1 MATYNA
7 IDSSQDSPYGSGD
20 PYYSRSTGYIAPE
33 GYTAPPPPEKK
44 RISNWIKIGIPVA
57 IIVIAAAV
65 VGGIFGARRASK
77 SSGGGGGNQDPAA
90 AASSAASV
98 KSAVGRYATGTNSK
112 YMVPVYPSTVRWF
125 LFLYSSR

>member
-7 IDSSQDSPYGSGD
+7 IGSNQDSPYGSGD

-33 GYTAPPPPEKK
+33 GYSAQPPPEKK
-44 RISNWIKIGIPVA
+44 GISKWIKIGIPVA

-65 VGGIFGARRASK
+65 LGGVFGSRHTSK
-77 SSGGGGGNQDPAA
+77 SSSGGGNQDPAA

-112 YMVPVYPSTVRWF
+112 FMVPVYPSTVSSF
-125 LFLYSSR
+125 LLLLYSSR